1 MNLFLIAICTKN
13 KDGIF
18 WRNVD
23 SEGDKNGCNRFYQSD

>member
-23 SEGDKNGCNRFYQSD
+23 SEGDKKWL